1 MAESEVVIVGET
13 WETTDNS
20 LYEEKKG
27 AVVDKI
33 QKREE
38 ELAEKREKR
47 RLEKEKTSAEDETSD
62 FFATTFR
69 KEKSAIEKLV
79 DDSDSTPKDG
89 LSDHFDTTTAA
100 LQKLQK
106 FVTDST
112 SFLPSYDVRQA
123 QETIGNLQAALT
135 EKREQLLP
143 KKKFAFKKKKEGAKG
158 PTKKAPKVVAEVK
171 PGLQIA
177 SVVQIECGFAD
188 QDSQTL
194 TLQPHEIE
202 NQDVSLARL
211 TNCTVKLYG
220 TAGTVHMSNVTGCRI
235 FTGPV
240 SRSIF
245 VDDCK
250 ETVLVIACQQLRVH
264 HTADTQFYLHVTS
277 RGIIEDSTRL
287 LFAPY
292 NWMYPDIEEHYKK
305 AGLDRDRNTWDD
317 IDDFN
322 WLASDARSPN
332 WAVMNGEDRVGGWEP

>member
-13 WETTDNS
+13 WETTENS
-20 LYEEKKG
+20 LYEERKG
-27 AVVDKI
+27 AVVGKL

-69 KEKSAIEKLV
+69 KEKAAIEKSLE
-79 DDSDSTPKDG
+79 DLDATPKDG
-89 LSDHFDTTTAA
+89 LPDHFDNITSA

-112 SFLPSYDVRQA
+112 SFLPGYDVRQA
-123 QETIGNLQAALT
+123 QEAIGNLQAAFS

-143 KKKFAFKKKKEGAKG
+143 KKKFAFKKKKEGAKE
-158 PTKKAPKVVAEVK
+158 PKKKAPQAAAEVK
-171 PGLQIA
+171 PPTQIA
-177 SVVQIECGFAD
+177 PVVQVECGFAD
-188 QDSQTL
+188 RVSQTL

-211 TNCTVKLYG
+211 TDCTVKLYG
-220 TAGTVHMSNVTGCRI
+220 TAGTVHISNVSACRI

-250 ETVLVIACQQLRVH
+250 DTVLVIACQQLRVH
-264 HTADTQFYLHVTS
+264 HTEDTQFYLHVTS

-292 NWMYPDIEEHYKK
+292 NWTYPDMEEHYKK
-305 AGLDRDRNTWDD
+305 AGLDRERNTWDD

-322 WLASDARSPN
+322 WLASDAHSPN
-332 WAVMNGEDRVGGWEP
+332 WAVMNVEERVAGWEP

>member
-13 WETTDNS
+13 WETTENS

-69 KEKSAIEKLV
+69 KEKSAIEKLL
-79 DDSDSTPKDG
+79 DESDSTPKDG
-89 LSDHFDTTTAA
+89 LSDHFDVITAA
-100 LQKLQK
+100 MQKLQK

-123 QETIGNLQAALT
+123 QDTIGNLQAALT
-135 EKREQLLP
+135 EKREQLIP
-143 KKKFAFKKKKEGAKG
+143 KKKFAFKKKKEGVKE
-158 PTKKAPKVVAEVK
+158 PKKKATKVATEVK
-171 PGLQIA
+171 PGVQVA

-188 QDSQTL
+188 KDSQTL
-194 TLQPHEIE
+194 TLQPREIE

-220 TAGTVHMSNVTGCRI
+220 SAGTVHISNVTGCRI

-250 ETVLVIACQQLRVH
+250 DTVLVIACQQLRVH
-264 HTADTQFYLHVTS
+264 HTLDTSFYLHVTS

-292 NWMYPDIEEHYKK
+292 NWAYPDMGEHYKK
-305 AGLDRDRNTWDD
+305 AGLDKDRNTWDD

-322 WLASDARSPN
+322 WLASDAHSPN
-332 WAVMNGEDRVGGWEP
+332 WAVMNEEDRVSSWEP